1 MRKSG
6 GTGWL
11 RRGVL
16 LALTTSTIM
25 VAGCGGGGGGA
36 EATPPDSSPS
46 GAPGSGSGD
55 GAGNRAPTI
64 SAAPAAQVSVGA
76 AYDLSPVA
84 ADPDGDPLAFSIEN
98 KPEWA
103 SFDTTSGRL
112 SGTPSAEHV
121 GAYANVVISVSDGV
135 ERAALP
141 AFSIQVAA
149 AGSDGGPSP
158 IPEPDPAEPTPV
170 DGDAV
175 ALSWDVPTSTVDG
188 DPLVDLGGY
197 RIHYGK
203 SATMLTEAIDIPSA
217 GSNQYVVTG
226 LSPGTYYF
234 VVRAVTS
241 DGTQSDLS
249 NVVSRKIG

>member
-1 MRKSG
+1 PAVATAGARRAPSAAFNWPVAARRSRHALGNSRHARPPRLAGQTNKGCGMRKSG

-121 GAYANVVISVSDGV
+121 GAYAN
-135 ERAALP
+135 
-141 AFSIQVAA
+141 
-149 AGSDGGPSP
+149 
-158 IPEPDPAEPTPV
+158 
-170 DGDAV
+170 
-175 ALSWDVPTSTVDG
+175 
-188 DPLVDLGGY
+188 
-197 RIHYGK
+197 
-203 SATMLTEAIDIPSA
+203 
-217 GSNQYVVTG
+217 
-226 LSPGTYYF
+226 
-234 VVRAVTS
+234 
-241 DGTQSDLS
+241 
-249 NVVSRKIG
+249 